1 MVSKTS
7 SLASSYTTSKKIDH
21 PHYDVTKP
29 NEQHQFD
36 LLYMPHNLFEGN
48 TYKYI
53 LTSTDVASRYK
64 VAKPLRNK
72 KPSEVAFV
80 LEAIYKEDGVLKYPK
95 TFQIENASEFKN
107 EVTQLSNC

>member
-48 TYKYI
+48 MHKHMMLHQDI
-53 LTSTDVASRYK
+53 KSQG
-64 VAKPLRNK
+64 P
-72 KPSEVAFV
+72 
-80 LEAIYKEDGVLKYPK
+80 
-95 TFQIENASEFKN
+95 
-107 EVTQLSNC
+107 